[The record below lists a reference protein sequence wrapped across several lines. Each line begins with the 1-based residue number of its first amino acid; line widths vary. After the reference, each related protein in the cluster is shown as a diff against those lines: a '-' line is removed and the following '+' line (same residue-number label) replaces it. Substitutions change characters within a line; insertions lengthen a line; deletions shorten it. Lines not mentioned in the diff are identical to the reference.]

1 MIGVKEQ
8 QSLSLENFLKLEE
21 IKASEK
27 EMVVSPFID
36 HWIERTLK

>member
-27 EMVVSPFID
+27 EMIVFPFID
-36 HWIERTLK
+36 QWIERTLK